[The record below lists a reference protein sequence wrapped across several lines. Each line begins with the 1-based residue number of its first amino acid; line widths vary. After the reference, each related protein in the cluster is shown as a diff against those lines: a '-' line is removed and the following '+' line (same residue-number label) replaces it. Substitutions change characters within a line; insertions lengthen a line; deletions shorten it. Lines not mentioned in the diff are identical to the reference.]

1 MNKLYTGGG
10 EGSNPGGR
18 VSFSNHS
25 SEDPWGSNSPPMRPF
40 LMPSSPS
47 LDPLPV
53 SSPPSR
59 TEDSRTEYSRDS
71 GVIGAPPRGRVNRAN
86 PNVMLRV
93 NRANPNVMLR
103 VSEQPASSTVMEGL
117 DEVRGYMSEGSVES
131 SVESVKEGV
140 GIVIGEGGTTL
151 TLVTNPSP

>member
-1 MNKLYTGGG
+1 
-10 EGSNPGGR
+10 
-18 VSFSNHS
+18 
-25 SEDPWGSNSPPMRPF
+25 
-40 LMPSSPS
+40 MPSSPS

-59 TEDSRTEYSRDS
+59 TEDSRTEDSRDS
-71 GVIGAPPRGRVNRAN
+71 GVIGAPPRG
-86 PNVMLRV
+86 RV